1 MNKSKYE
8 LTPYDRLKSQFK
20 TDGMGRY
27 KTADA
32 MAVAGQI
39 DDERKR
45 LARQVAKLK
54 HEIKIIKQ
62 FQREELRREE
72 LAIFTENISKK

>member
-1 MNKSKYE
+1 MKKSKYE

-45 LARQVAKLK
+45 LARQVKLK
-54 HEIKIIKQ
+54 
-62 FQREELRREE
+62 
-72 LAIFTENISKK
+72 